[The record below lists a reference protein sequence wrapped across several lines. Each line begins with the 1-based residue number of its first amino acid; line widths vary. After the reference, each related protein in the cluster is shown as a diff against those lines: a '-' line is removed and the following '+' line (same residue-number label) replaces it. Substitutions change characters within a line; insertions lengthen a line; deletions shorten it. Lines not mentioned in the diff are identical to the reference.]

1 MFKSSS
7 SAGGMTSAES
17 AALTGATVGRG
28 LPARSS
34 TAGKSPPVLGRL
46 ARRGGLQLAGY
57 ERISFL
63 EASIRR
69 VNAVDTEKGKLMG
82 EGKSGR
88 GVKSRGQR
96 SGL

>member
-1 MFKSSS
+1 MLKLSL
-7 SAGGMTSAES
+7 SAGGTTSAES
-17 AALTGATVGRG
+17 VAMAGATVGRG

-34 TAGKSPPVLGRL
+34 TAGESPPVLIRL

-69 VNAVDTEKGKLMG
+69 VDAVDTEKGRSMG

-88 GVKSRGQR
+88 GVESRGQT